1 MSVLDTFWSYIYKY
15 YPELAQNE
23 WMVDELVINAK
34 DLRNEELTEIIPM
47 RLYSSFKCYAF
58 FYEGGMNNVIF
69 LLQDPGGDLDI
80 AIGKLNNNVV
90 SHIIKL

>member
-1 MSVLDTFWSYIYKY
+1 MSVLDTFWCYIYKY

-34 DLRNEELTEIIPM
+34 DLLNEELKEIIPM

-58 FYEGGMNNVIF
+58 FYEGGMNSVIF
-69 LLQDPGGDLDI
+69 LLQDFSGSRDI
-80 AIGKLNNNVV
+80 VIGRLNNNQLI
-90 SHIIKL
+90 HFTKL